1 MSSINNTDISVVVTG
16 TILTETSDKGFKTLD
31 VLKSIRST
39 LPKSTIILST
49 WESEQVDG
57 LDYDIL
63 IQNKDPGAVYQRK
76 QRGKNSHNRQIVTSR
91 SGLLASKTLFSI
103 RMRSDTLVLSDSF
116 KHYWGKFRAP
126 NSDYK
131 IFEDYV
137 LTCDGGSQNPRTSG
151 QLFHPSDFFHFGY
164 TSDLIKF
171 WNCDIVPISNECY
184 SDTVSHTAAFSLSP
198 EQYFWTNCIQRE
210 LGIKVNV
217 LTFSIKSV
225 ILSECLFINNFI
237 PVLPK
242 DLGLGLPE
250 RLVAAS
256 NRYNYTFE
264 DWKSLHRDYSS
275 SLSFLRK
282 FEIAITAGIIKRS
295 RITLRPLK
303 NKILNIHED

>member
-1 MSSINNTDISVVVTG
+1 MVKNGDISVVVTG
-16 TILTETSDKGFKTLD
+16 KIITDISDNGFKTAD
-31 VLKSIRST
+31 VLKSIRKS
-39 LPKSTIILST
+39 LPESKVILST
-49 WESEQVDG
+49 WDSEQVDG

-63 IQNKDPGAVYQRK
+63 IQNRDPGAVYQRK
-76 QRGKNSHNRQIVTSR
+76 KRRKNSHNRQIVTSL
-91 SGLLASKTLFSI
+91 SGLLASKTPFSI

-171 WNCDIVPISNECY
+171 WNCDLIPIANE
-184 SDTVSHTAAFSLSP
+184 SHSGASSKTDAHILSP

-210 LGIKVNV
+210 LGIKVNAV
-217 LTFSIKSV
+217 TFTIKSV
-225 ILSECLFINNFI
+225 ILSECFFINNFI
-237 PVLPK
+237 PVFPK

-256 NRYNYTFE
+256 NRYNYTFA
-264 DWKSLHRDYSS
+264 DWKNLHRDYSR

-282 FEIAITAGIIKRS
+282 FEIAVTAGIIKRS
-295 RITLRPLK
+295 KIALRPLK